1 MGKNYKEEVLKA
13 IRSGITMDF
22 CGLTDRDYFYGVY
35 SDYCGFDFNSVI
47 EEPTGETKK
56 TINLVIK
63 KTGSTLQV
71 TPSSSVNSDIELTIN
86 LKRVQSGNII
96 SKVVVIK
103 IPKETSKPIEQT
115 LDYEDYVIDSATVN
129 PISDNTYKYVP
140 MFESDNDKCY
150 YFMYKKSDKP
160 NDYSIYINNSGVSFQ
175 IKETEQSFK
184 FQIPPEEYTKD
195 YDADELTRYIEDNE
209 LYYVICFAINSKVN
223 DFKITEDC
231 VDKRSNFIEESP
243 VKIGESIYNIYSF
256 GNIDFSNLYYTGQKS
271 IEMNFYLEINKI

>member
-56 TINLVIK
+56 TLNLVIK

-86 LKRVQSGNII
+86 LKRVQAGNII
-96 SKVVVIK
+96 SKKVVIK
-103 IPKETSKPIEQT
+103 IPKDTSSPIEET

-129 PISDNTYKYVP
+129 PISDDTYKYVP

-160 NDYSIYINNSGVSFQ
+160 NDYSIYINNSGTSFQ
-175 IKETEQSFK
+175 IKNNEQSFD
-184 FQIPPEEYTKD
+184 FDIPSERYEEEYD
-195 YDADELTRYIEDNE
+195 VDELNTYIEENK
-209 LYYVICFAINSKVN
+209 LYYVICFAINNKVN
-223 DFKITEDC
+223 NFKISEDG
-231 VDKRSNFIEESP
+231 VDKTKNYTLESS

-256 GNIDFSNLYYTGQKS
+256 GNIDFSNLYYKNQTP
-271 IEMNFYLEINKI
+271 INVTFRLEINKV